1 MAIKRH
7 RWENRE
13 SRVNG
18 SERVNITEDKRKYA
32 AEHGITE
39 SEVIES
45 EMQEKRKE
53 FVEQGA
59 EVYAKA

>member
-1 MAIKRH
+1 
-7 RWENRE
+7 
-13 SRVNG
+13 VNG